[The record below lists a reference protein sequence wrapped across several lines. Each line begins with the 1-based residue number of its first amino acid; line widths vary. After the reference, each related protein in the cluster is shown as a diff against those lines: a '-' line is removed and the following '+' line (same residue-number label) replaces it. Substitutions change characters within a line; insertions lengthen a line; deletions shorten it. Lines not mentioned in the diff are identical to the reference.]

1 MHLTALRF
9 VHSNCKLEITELFTV
24 LRIRSILLY
33 MCIVYIYV

>member
-33 MCIVYIYV
+33 HVYIYV